1 MSDPTASASR
11 AGSIVQTLC
20 NAEGREVVLRFN
32 EPITVPESKYTGRSY
47 QLKTLSK
54 TRVDAKI
61 TLASV
66 KDAGET
72 FICYAEIETS
82 QLGFEN
88 TDAPFAGSSQ
98 QDGEPERCGVE
109 VMTTR
114 DPSKYDLSIE
124 EAEQA
129 IENGRAQAVLP
140 PWDNLPAVTVT
151 PMRTDECFERYRES
165 NGYIQYSAPEHKLGT
180 LIDVRIK

>member
-1 MSDPTASASR
+1 MSDPTASAAR
-11 AGSIVQTLC
+11 AESIVQTLC
-20 NAEGREVVLRFN
+20 DAEGREVVLRFN

-54 TRVDAKI
+54 TRVDATI

-66 KDAGET
+66 EDAGET
-72 FICYAEIETS
+72 FICYAEVATS

-88 TDAPFAGSSQ
+88 TDTPLTGTSQ
-98 QDGEPERCGVE
+98 QDGESERCRAE
-109 VMTTR
+109 IRTTR
-114 DPSKYDLSIE
+114 DPSKYDISIE

-129 IENGRAQAVLP
+129 IENGRTQAVLP

-151 PMRTDECFERYRES
+151 PKRADKCYERYRES
-165 NGYIQYSAPEHKLGT
+165 NGYIQYSDPKHKLGT
-180 LIDVRIK
+180 LVNVRIK